1 MASLSIALRHTTR
14 RPLSFQF
21 QPSTTTI
28 RWASIVPYTV
38 HQTSTTSLYNTP
50 PPPPVPMTLEQAL
63 EAHQHKQMASLLEEQ
78 IKLEQSQRMRFQSEL
93 QVELARHRNA
103 ILEKQELAALRR
115 RGQLEFER
123 EQEKRRVEEEEE
135 EVRRQSLQQTSTAVE
150 SNKETAGVR
159 EASVQAQETDNK
171 QQKNSTTTQ
180 APYTTVAASIIDP
193 RYRTMFGYRGPEH
206 PKSTPEELAQLEQE
220 RRNILTAA
228 LTPSSSSSSSVKNAA
243 TRILA
248 EDRVRLAM
256 MDYTP
261 SQIEAMTPEQAS
273 AILDPRSAQP
283 QEQQLLEQQSSS
295 SKNTDTT
302 THTDANT
309 CAQIGGTRTGTAKA
323 ATVVSA
329 LVEDINEEEG
339 TLRFAPDV
347 MSSVSLHN

>member
-1 MASLSIALRHTTR
+1 
-14 RPLSFQF
+14 
-21 QPSTTTI
+21 
-28 RWASIVPYTV
+28 
-38 HQTSTTSLYNTP
+38 
-50 PPPPVPMTLEQAL
+50 
-63 EAHQHKQMASLLEEQ
+63 MASLLEEQ

-103 ILEKQELAALRR
+103 ILEKQELAALKR

-123 EQEKRRVEEEEE
+123 EQEKRRIEEEEE
-135 EVRRQSLQQTSTAVE
+135 EVRRQSLQQTSTTVE

-193 RYRTMFGYRGPEH
+193 RYRTMFGYRGPDH

-283 QEQQLLEQQSSS
+283 QEQQSSS

-309 CAQIGGTRTGTAKA
+309 CAQIGGTRTGTGKA

>member
-103 ILEKQELAALRR
+103 ILEKQELAALKR

-193 RYRTMFGYRGPEH
+193 RYRTMFGYRGPDH

-283 QEQQLLEQQSSS
+283 QEQQSSS

-309 CAQIGGTRTGTAKA
+309 CAQIGGTRTGTGKA
-323 ATVVSA
+323 TTVVSA

>member
-1 MASLSIALRHTTR
+1 
-14 RPLSFQF
+14 
-21 QPSTTTI
+21 
-28 RWASIVPYTV
+28 
-38 HQTSTTSLYNTP
+38 
-50 PPPPVPMTLEQAL
+50 
-63 EAHQHKQMASLLEEQ
+63 MASLLEEQ

-103 ILEKQELAALRR
+103 ILEKQELAALKR

-123 EQEKRRVEEEEE
+123 EQEKRR
-135 EVRRQSLQQTSTAVE
+135 
-150 SNKETAGVR
+150 
-159 EASVQAQETDNK
+159 
-171 QQKNSTTTQ
+171 KNSTTTQ

-339 TLRFAPDV
+339 TIRFAPDV